1 MFTSQGFEDTKS
13 NSTEMK
19 DFAEKT
25 VEDFLKFIYCE
36 NLLKDDFTPELL
48 LMAEKYNVEK
58 LIQFCQAILID
69 SLNSENVLEVLKV
82 AFLTTQDSLMKKAR
96 DFLYKNPSIFISN
109 DWSRIIKAYP
119 SLCDT
124 LHKLE

>member
-1 MFTSQGFEDTKS
+1 MFTSQGFEDVKS

-36 NLLKDDFTPELL
+36 NLLKEDFTPELL
-48 LMAEKYNVEK
+48 LMAEKYNVEN
-58 LIQFCQAILID
+58 LTQRCQATLIET
-69 SLNSENVLEVLKV
+69 LNSENALEVLKA
-82 AFLTTQDSLMKKAR
+82 AFLTNQDSLMKKAR
-96 DFLYKNPSIFISN
+96 DFLYKKPSILISN
-109 DWSRIIKAYP
+109 EWCRIMKAHP